1 MSAIG
6 MPPHILILFQ
16 ARPPLSFHKPIQKKK
31 HEPYSGIS
39 EYVNLFEDKEPPP
52 KIKLEN
58 AKERKE
64 RKKKEKITYNEL
76 MLKELRKNYDPFK
89 NEDLTEDPKKTIFI
103 GRLSYDVNEKKLKK
117 EFEVYGKIKKVK
129 IIYDK
134 NFKPKG
140 YGFIEFEHTKSFND
154 AYNLAD
160 GKKIDNRRILVDVER
175 GRTVKNWI
183 PRRLGGGKGPPR
195 GSDERKKITH
205 NINLTAL
212 INKDKYRNDKKRVE
226 EIYKNVPLYNERN
239 DDDSDDGNDMHRGH
253 RHHRRDEHRSSKRD
267 RHHRSRRSESHD
279 HHRHKHRRR
288 DSRDRDR
295 SRDRGRDRH
304 RERDYNR
311 DHDRDRE
318 RHHKR
323 DHSYSHDRHH
333 NRDQDKHRHRSRERE
348 NESGAYFPNG
358 DERRGEHD
366 RAESHMNMHN
376 GYGEDTPGG
385 RDYGHYN
392 HY

>member
-6 MPPHILILFQ
+6 MPPHILTLFQ
-16 ARPPLSFHKPIQKKK
+16 ARPPLTFHKPIQKKK
-31 HEPYSGIS
+31 HEAYSGIS

-58 AKERKE
+58 PKERKE

-76 MLKELRKNYDPFK
+76 MLKEMRKHYDPFK
-89 NEDLTEDPKKTIFI
+89 NPDLTEDPNKTIFI

-129 IIYDK
+129 IIFDK
-134 NFKPKG
+134 NLKPKG

-175 GRTVKNWI
+175 GRTVKNWV

-195 GSDERKKITH
+195 GSDERKQITH
-205 NINLTAL
+205 NINWTAL

-226 EIYKNVPLYNERN
+226 EIYKNVALYNERN
-239 DDDSDDGNDMHRGH
+239 DDDSDDLNDASRGH
-253 RHHRRDEHRSSKRD
+253 RRHKRDEHRSSKRD
-267 RHHRSRRSESHD
+267 RHHRSKRSESHD
-279 HHRHKHRRR
+279 RHRHKHRRR

-295 SRDRGRDRH
+295 DRDRH
-304 RERDYNR
+304 RDRDRRDRDRDRDRDRHRDR
-311 DHDRDRE
+311 DHERE

-323 DHSYSHDRHH
+323 DHSYSH
-333 NRDQDKHRHRSRERE
+333 NREHDKHRHRSRDRGNER
-348 NESGAYFPNG
+348 GAYFPNG
-358 DERRGEHD
+358 GEHRGD
-366 RAESHMNMHN
+366 HEQAGSHMNMDN
-376 GYGEDTPGG
+376 GYGD
-385 RDYGHYN
+385 D
-392 HY
+392 